1 MQKKKQSWRRSPRPL
16 GWWAVK
22 HLDCCAGFTLEV
34 VTNGSN
40 AALLAGQM
48 PRLVGFIREK
58 NQCSGCLS
66 NEFTAEI
73 LELKRQRQ
81 QDHCKF
87 QASIVSFRPTRLC
100 FKKIFLRKY
109 SREKT
114 IHMKNVS
121 KSLRSVDSSWLIRG
135 PSLTILYFCLCLTFS
150 MINCF
155 LKSHC

>member
-1 MQKKKQSWRRSPRPL
+1 M
-16 GWWAVK
+16 A
-22 HLDCCAGFTLEV
+22 
-34 VTNGSN
+34 TNGSN

-48 PRLVGFIREK
+48 RRLVSFREK

-121 KSLRSVDSSWLIRG
+121 KSLRSVDSS
-135 PSLTILYFCLCLTFS
+135 
-150 MINCF
+150 
-155 LKSHC
+155 